1 MNEKILAIE
10 IDQLTLSYL
19 KRVLRENNSVEFS
32 CFFKSWMHCDL
43 ALADKGIYNCHAEN
57 EVGEDEKTTVVDVVE
72 PHTVISQPE
81 VKTPQEG
88 ATLELECN
96 ARGNPPPEIT
106 WFRDGK
112 KVVADDEVYI
122 TDNGLVIL
130 SATRKMSGIW
140 KCVAKNVANEIVLE
154 HVINVEWPPSIVF
167 PELPTS
173 KSVKLGSQVILE
185 CPVDASPAPE
195 FEWSVNGNIV
205 DFNAP
210 GWLLDRET
218 GTLVIEKASLALQD
232 ARFQCYAANIHGNSV
247 ISVGLK
253 INIPPSIIPRTWPII
268 NAKIGSKVII
278 PCAASGI
285 PEPELI
291 WTSNNGK
298 FGTQGKLLDQFKSNC
313 ITWYK

>member
-72 PHTVISQPE
+72 PVTVIFQPE

-195 FEWSVNGNIV
+195 FE
-205 DFNAP
+205 
-210 GWLLDRET
+210 
-218 GTLVIEKASLALQD
+218 
-232 ARFQCYAANIHGNSV
+232 
-247 ISVGLK
+247 
-253 INIPPSIIPRTWPII
+253 
-268 NAKIGSKVII
+268 
-278 PCAASGI
+278 
-285 PEPELI
+285 
-291 WTSNNGK
+291 
-298 FGTQGKLLDQFKSNC
+298 
-313 ITWYK
+313 

>member
-1 MNEKILAIE
+1 MSSRHNVGDDVILTCIAEGKPTPEIYWTRSGRKIPARQNKQISE
-10 IDQLTLSYL
+10 
-19 KRVLRENNSVEFS
+19 LRIKN
-32 CFFKSWMHCDL
+32 L

-57 EVGEDEKTTVVDVVE
+57 EVGEDEQTTVVDVVE
-72 PHTVISQPE
+72 PVTVISQPE

-112 KVVADDEVYI
+112 EVVADDEVYI

-140 KCVAKNVANEIVLE
+140 KCLAKNVANEIVLE

-173 KSVKLGSQVILE
+173 KSVKLGSQVVLE

-195 FEWSVNGNIV
+195 FEWSVNENVV

-232 ARFQCYAANIHGNSV
+232 ASFQCYAANIHGNSV

-253 INIPPSIIPRTWPII
+253 INIPPSIIPRTGPII

-298 FGTQGKLLDQFKSNC
+298 FGTQGKLLD
-313 ITWYK
+313 